1 VVPNVDHVACE
12 NADGQKVLVITNADA
27 ARTVVLQMGTM
38 AADLNLPNNSLTT
51 LVWK

>member
-12 NADGQKVLVITNADA
+12 NPDGQKVLVITNADA
-27 ARTVVLQMGTM
+27 ARTVVLQLGTM
-38 AADLNLPNNSLTT
+38 AGDLNLASNSMTT